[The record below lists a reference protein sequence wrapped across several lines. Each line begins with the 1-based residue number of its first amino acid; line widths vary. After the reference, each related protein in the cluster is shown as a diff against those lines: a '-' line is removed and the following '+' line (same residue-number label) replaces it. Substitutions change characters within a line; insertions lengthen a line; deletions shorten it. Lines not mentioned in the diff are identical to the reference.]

1 MTQLAFLHIRAYD
14 DNGAIAP
21 TGGLTT
27 AIQAVDG
34 NLVYAVARCSDA
46 DVFCKK
52 TGRDIAA
59 GRLAAYLAGK
69 PVQMVYKIPDTGSGR
84 KHQVSEDLANRGM
97 TAALTADETQFAPD
111 QEIWPKAMRVTA
123 P

>member
-14 DNGAIAP
+14 DTNEIAP
-21 TGGLTT
+21 TGGLTP

-34 NLVYAVARCSDA
+34 NLVYAVARCSKA

-52 TGRDIAA
+52 TGRDIAT

-69 PVQMVYKIPDTGSGR
+69 PVQMVYKIPDAGTGR
-84 KHQVSEDLANRGM
+84 KLQVSEDLAIRGLS
-97 TAALTADETQFAPD
+97 AH
-111 QEIWPKAMRVTA
+111 
-123 P
+123 